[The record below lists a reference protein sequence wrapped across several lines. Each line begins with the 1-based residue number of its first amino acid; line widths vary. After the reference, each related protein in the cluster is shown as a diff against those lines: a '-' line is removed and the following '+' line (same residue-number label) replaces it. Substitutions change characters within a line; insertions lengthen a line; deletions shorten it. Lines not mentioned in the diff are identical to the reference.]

1 MIDAVDHAKERV
13 DCRLYKNGMCNKW
26 IKECKCRPTSIE
38 EFDEVLS
45 TCEIGETCERASIF
59 GNCFYRLTDEDID
72 ALKAGKVLFS
82 VDEYGFFIAYQKK
95 ED

>member
-1 MIDAVDHAKERV
+1 MKQRLIDADDVTENLMNSNWF
-13 DCRLYKNGMCNKW
+13 DCDDIDVALQAVK
-26 IKECKCRPTSIE
+26 
-38 EFDEVLS
+38 
-45 TCEIGETCERASIF
+45 
-59 GNCFYRLTDEDID
+59 LTDTID